1 MFTLLLTTVCY
12 RIVILTHF
20 ETISLLNLSA
30 HLCSEMGIELQFTN
44 PQVPSSNTAG
54 TFVFSM
60 SIYKFLNDD
69 FFSPKVEVF

>member
-1 MFTLLLTTVCY
+1 
-12 RIVILTHF
+12 
-20 ETISLLNLSA
+20 
-30 HLCSEMGIELQFTN
+30 MGIELREFTN

-69 FFSPKVEVF
+69 FFPPKVEVF